1 MICGCNKK
9 AEGQTVAVVNGEEI
23 TAAELNAALSDA
35 KIPQGM
41 DKDQARNRVLQQLI
55 DRRLVAQQAKKDG
68 IDKSPEFLNRQRRV
82 NEDLLINMFA
92 SRQVDTTRLPSDP
105 EIARFQ
111 ASRPEMFAKREQWN
125 LDQIQFTMP
134 TDAAVKTK
142 LAAAMS
148 LDEVAKALEDAEVT
162 FDRQKN
168 RLDTA
173 VVPHELYGR
182 IATASPGEPFIVPVG
197 NLAIASVITSREP
210 AAITGDQARPIA
222 VAAMRRTDAAKMMQE
237 RLTALRKA
245 AKIDYKPGFA
255 LAAPAKK

>member
-1 MICGCNKK
+1 
-9 AEGQTVAVVNGEEI
+9 
-23 TAAELNAALSDA
+23 
-35 KIPQGM
+35 
-41 DKDQARNRVLQQLI
+41 
-55 DRRLVAQQAKKDG
+55 
-68 IDKSPEFLNRQRRV
+68 
-82 NEDLLINMFA
+82 
-92 SRQVDTTRLPSDP
+92 VDTTRLPSDP
-105 EIARFQ
+105 EIERFQ

-125 LDQIQFTMP
+125 LDQIRFTMP

-142 LAAAMS
+142 LEAAMS
-148 LDEVAKALEDAEVT
+148 LDEVAKALADAGITV
-162 FDRQKN
+162 DRQKN

-222 VAAMRRTDAAKMMQE
+222 VAAMRRIDAAKVMQE
-237 RLTALRKA
+237 RLTALRQA

-255 LAAPAKK
+255 LAAPGKK

>member
-1 MICGCNKK
+1 
-9 AEGQTVAVVNGEEI
+9 VAIVNGEEI
-23 TAAELNAALSDA
+23 TAAELNAELSDA
-35 KIPQGM
+35 KIPPGM
-41 DKDQARNRVLQQLI
+41 DKDQARNRVLQQMI

-68 IDKSPEFLNRQRRV
+68 IDKSPDFLNRQRRV

-125 LDQIQFTMP
+125 LDQLRFNMP
-134 TDAAVKTK
+134 TDPAVRTNLEAAK
-142 LAAAMS
+142 S
-148 LDEVAKALEDAEVT
+148 LDDVIKTLTDAGVT

-173 VVPHELYGR
+173 IVPHDLYGR
-182 IATASPGEPFIVPVG
+182 IVTAAPGEPFIVPVG
-197 NLAIASVITSREP
+197 NMVIASVITSREP

-222 VAAMRRTDAAKMMQE
+222 VAAMRRTDAAKVMQE
-237 RLTALRKA
+237 RLTALRQA

-255 LAAPAKK
+255 PAAPAKK